1 MTTIHS
7 ELITQTRIQKIYPFC
22 KEQWSASGE
31 RSLRSLHKHT
41 EIYREVKGEMER
53 LLPFCCICW
62 QLFIIQI
69 LPQQR
74 LIASPSLC
82 NTPDWLIKIVI
93 GNNGTGRAGMPLCS
107 GMDFS
112 STSMASPQLKTWCS
126 ACWTVIGIICNTAQ
140 TCFINNFLCFLDRL
154 HKVFLVWDLGKQW
167 HEILKS
173 GNSPAGH
180 LCFPAIT

>member
-1 MTTIHS
+1 M
-7 ELITQTRIQKIYPFC
+7 
-22 KEQWSASGE
+22 EQGE
-31 RSLRSLHKHT
+31 P
-41 EIYREVKGEMER
+41 E
-53 LLPFCCICW
+53 C
-62 QLFIIQI
+62 
-69 LPQQR
+69 
-74 LIASPSLC
+74 
-82 NTPDWLIKIVI
+82 
-93 GNNGTGRAGMPLCS
+93 LCS

-180 LCFPAIT
+180 LCFPAITSGLLPGNCFWVGKGKHYSKEAKLFKEMQINILFFYPGDLLPFVIYFRLLNPWSILSLERFSSFSFFLTSCCTFPLCIYVYTLLPKEAVL